1 MVCINEQMEKI
12 TIGTYVEVTVIGFMA
27 VILYLTSQSNYL
39 LFHSFV
45 ELFSIVIGFSIF
57 VITWTSRRIIDNNY
71 LRFIGIASLFIA
83 IIDLIHT
90 LGYAGMGVFQGGG
103 GNLSTSLWISARAVQ
118 AISLLIAPLLIRKK
132 INNASLFIGYTAVT
146 SLLLG
151 SIFIWNVFPTAYIDG
166 VGLTPFKINSEYI
179 ICIILLGSLIL
190 LVQKSKEFS
199 SKVYRLLIASIIL
212 TIGSELAF
220 TFYISVFGLFN
231 TIGHFFKLIE
241 FYLIYKAIIQ
251 TAITKPY
258 NVIFRN
264 LKQSEEK
271 LRSIFS
277 SSSNAITVTDLN
289 GKIIDCNQETLELH
303 GFSSKE
309 EVIGRNAFTFISKKD
324 KIKAM
329 QNMKKTLQK
338 GQVKDVE
345 YTLMTKD
352 GREFPAEISV
362 SVIKDYSGNP
372 TSLVNITKDITER
385 KRLEEQLINSERLM
399 VIGELASSIAH
410 ELRNPLGVINNSSYY
425 LNSKL
430 KNVADE
436 KVLKHLKIISKKVN
450 TANIIISDLLDFTKT
465 IKPILKETK
474 INGVIKNALSSVN
487 IPENIEV
494 ITELDEIPLM
504 LLDSE
509 QIQRV
514 FKNIIINAVQAMLEG
529 GKLTIQTVKHGD
541 SVNIAFKDT
550 GIGIPKENLGKIF
563 EPLFSTKT
571 TGIGLGLPICKQIL
585 GNHDSNITVQ
595 SEVSKGS
602 TFIVK
607 LPLYINVEIVR

>member
-1 MVCINEQMEKI
+1 MEKI

-27 VILYLTSQSNYL
+27 VLLYLTSQSNYL
-39 LFHSFV
+39 LFHSLI

-103 GNLSTSLWISARAVQ
+103 GNLSTSLWISARSVQ

-190 LVQKSKEFS
+190 LVQKRKEFS

-231 TIGHFFKLIE
+231 TIGHFFKLME

-289 GKIIDCNQETLELH
+289 GKVIDCNQETLEIY

-362 SVIKDYSGNP
+362 NVIKDYSGNP

-436 KVLKHLKIISKKVN
+436 KVVKHLKIISKKVN
-450 TANIIISDLLDFTKT
+450 SANIIISDLLDFTKT

-474 INGVIKNALSSVN
+474 ISGVIKNALSSVN

-529 GKLTIQTVKHGD
+529 GKLTIQTVKDGD

-585 GNHDSNITVQ
+585 GNHDGNITVQ

-607 LPLYINVEIVR
+607 LPLHINVEIVR